1 MKVPR
6 VAVLVF
12 PGTNSEEETVDACA
26 DAGMDARVVLWSE
39 LPGNLRDYQGYVL
52 PGGFAFEDR
61 VRAGAIAAKSPSVA
75 IVAEEAARG
84 KLVLGLCN
92 GAQILAEA
100 GLLGPIAIARNLPS
114 GHFQC
119 RILDVELAAS
129 PQRCALTAT
138 LPEGIRMKMAVA
150 HGEGRFTGEP
160 EHFDALERDERITFR
175 YVGPAP
181 NGAMRGAAAICNDAG
196 NVLAVMPHPE
206 RVAWNFNL
214 AFDDPALRGLDPMK
228 TSTSD
233 LIFQSMARALK
244 M

>member
-1 MKVPR
+1 MKKPR

-12 PGTNSEEETVDACA
+12 PGTNSEEETIDACIA
-26 DAGMDARVVLWSE
+26 AGMDARPVLWSDS
-39 LPGNLRDYQGYVL
+39 PSSLREYQGYVL
-52 PGGFAFEDR
+52 PGGFAYEDR

-75 IVAEEAARG
+75 VVAEEAARG

-92 GAQILAEA
+92 GAQVLAEV
-100 GLLGPIAIARNLPS
+100 GVLGDVAIARNLPS

-129 PQRCALTAT
+129 PQRCALTAS
-138 LPEGIRMKMAVA
+138 LPKGLTMKMAMA

-160 EHFDALERDERITFR
+160 RLFESLERDQRITFR
-175 YVGPAP
+175 YKGLAP
-181 NGAMRGAAAICNDAG
+181 NAAMHNAAGICNEAG
-196 NVLAVMPHPE
+196 NVLAIMPHPE

-214 AFDDPALRGLDPMK
+214 AFEEPELRGKDPLQ

-233 LIFQSMARALK
+233 MIFESMARALT